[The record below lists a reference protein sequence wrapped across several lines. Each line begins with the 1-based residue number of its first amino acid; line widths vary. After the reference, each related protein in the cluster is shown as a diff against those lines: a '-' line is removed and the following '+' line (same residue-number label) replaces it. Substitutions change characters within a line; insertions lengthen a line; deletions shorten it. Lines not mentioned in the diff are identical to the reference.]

1 MGFVLDSDDIRVLQL
16 NLQVLLGALQLAM
29 ELLTAELDL
38 HGYAI
43 VQFGNLFFSLIDHV
57 LKVKFETH
65 VLFVNLFD
73 GV

>member
-1 MGFVLDSDDIRVLQL
+1 M
-16 NLQVLLGALQLAM
+16 LLGALQLAM

-38 HGYAI
+38 HGYAV
-43 VQFGNLFFSLIDHV
+43 VQFGNLLFGLIDHV